1 MTEGIRPTGERVQEV
16 TEACEPKRHRS
27 EKCWLQRQIHTT
39 VCNCVRTTKAID
51 QEEYPVQ
58 VQRRTET
65 AAPNSSCAATKAM
78 CTGAFRLLR
87 GHAAKQLTGNSD
99 SILLTN
105 GAETIRDR
113 KAVNDC
119 FKKHFEG
126 LLNHN
131 FVLDLDICY
140 FGLHLLLVPLKPK
153 FEDTVSYLN

>member
-65 AAPNSSCAATKAM
+65 DVPGLSEDPMRWHLMWTCCSARQIGVDPNQTSLS
-78 CTGAFRLLR
+78 
-87 GHAAKQLTGNSD
+87 
-99 SILLTN
+99 
-105 GAETIRDR
+105 
-113 KAVNDC
+113 
-119 FKKHFEG
+119 KHFMAVDRENYHNYKIGEFLVTEG
-126 LLNHN
+126 CKTLEISTLESGA
-131 FVLDLDICY
+131 D
-140 FGLHLLLVPLKPK
+140 
-153 FEDTVSYLN
+153 

>member
-65 AAPNSSCAATKAM
+65 DVPGLSEDPMRWHLMWTCCSARQIGVDPNQTSLS
-78 CTGAFRLLR
+78 
-87 GHAAKQLTGNSD
+87 
-99 SILLTN
+99 
-105 GAETIRDR
+105 
-113 KAVNDC
+113 
-119 FKKHFEG
+119 KHFMAVDLCHHRGPIINQHYRGSREG
-126 LLNHN
+126 ERVRMMRSQNIPTL
-131 FVLDLDICY
+131 
-140 FGLHLLLVPLKPK
+140 
-153 FEDTVSYLN
+153 